1 MVRFSGL
8 RTAGGRLRHGWRPV
22 LEATAAAT
30 VAWLLAT
37 RLLGHPQPFFAP
49 AAALIV
55 LGQARGQRIRRAVEV
70 VLGVAAGVLVADLVV
85 QALGPGST
93 WTVFTVIL
101 LTVLLAVAFGA
112 TGVTLVQAAVSAL
125 YLVVV
130 APPDGSLV
138 PFRFVDALIG
148 GAVALAAS
156 LLVDARHPLAPLVAE
171 VRRTFDELAGLLGE
185 IADAVDHRDE
195 TAAVTALTQARGM
208 DARVDGLR
216 NGVLAAGE
224 ALRLNVRRRQHIG
237 RLRSVDESIR
247 QIDYAVR
254 NVRVL
259 ARAGVTLSRL
269 HVAAP
274 PSEVRAP
281 VPPSEVRAPV
291 PPSEV
296 RAPVPLSEVRAPA
309 PPSGVRPPVP
319 PSEVHAPAAPPE
331 VRAPAAP
338 PELGAALR
346 SLAEAVREA
355 GAALAADLDGQDE
368 AADRHA
374 TRADEAALAAV
385 HTAGQ
390 LFGSPQTLPLAMII
404 GQIRATA
411 IDLLR
416 GVNPEDDVAV
426 LARVDEALGLPA
438 V

>member
-1 MVRFSGL
+1 MARLNGL
-8 RTAGGRLRHGWRPV
+8 RVAGGRLRHGWRPV
-22 LEATAAAT
+22 LEATVAAT

-70 VLGVAAGVLVADLVV
+70 ILGVAAGVLVADLVV

-138 PFRFVDALIG
+138 PFRFIDALIG
-148 GAVALAAS
+148 GLVALAVS
-156 LLVDARHPLAPLVAE
+156 LLVDARHPLAPLATE
-171 VRRTFDELAGLLGE
+171 VRRTSDELAELLGA
-185 IADAVDHRDE
+185 IAEALSRRDE
-195 TAAVTALTQARGM
+195 PAVAAALGQARAM
-208 DARVDGLR
+208 DAQIDRLR
-216 NGVLAAGE
+216 DGVLAAGE
-224 ALRLNVRRRQHIG
+224 ALRLHVRRRRHIG

-259 ARAGVTLSRL
+259 ARAGVSLNRL
-269 HVAAP
+269 HTTV
-274 PSEVRAP
+274 
-281 VPPSEVRAPV
+281 
-291 PPSEV
+291 
-296 RAPVPLSEVRAPA
+296 
-309 PPSGVRPPVP
+309 
-319 PSEVHAPAAPPE
+319 
-331 VRAPAAP
+331 P

-368 AADRHA
+368 TAERHA
-374 TRADEAALAAV
+374 ARAETAALAAV

-390 LFGSPQTLPLAMII
+390 LFSSTQTLPLAMII
-404 GQIRATA
+404 GQVRATA

-416 GVNPEDDVAV
+416 GVNPDDDAV
-426 LARVDEALGLPA
+426 LTRVDEALGVLPPP
-438 V
+438 

>member
-1 MVRFSGL
+1 MVRIGGL
-8 RTAGGRLRHGWRPV
+8 RTAAGRLRRGWRPV
-22 LEATAAAT
+22 LEATVAAT

-55 LGQARGQRIRRAVEV
+55 LGQARGQRIHRAVEV

-138 PFRFVDALIG
+138 PFRFVDALVG
-148 GAVALAAS
+148 GVVALAAS

-171 VRRTFDELAGLLGE
+171 VRRTFDELAGLLDG
-185 IADAVDHRDE
+185 IADALDDRDE
-195 TAAVTALTQARGM
+195 PAAVAALRQARGM

-216 NGVLAAGE
+216 DGVLAAGE
-224 ALRLNVRRRQHIG
+224 ALRLSVRRRQHLG

-259 ARAGVTLSRL
+259 ARAGVTLSRMQT
-269 HVAAP
+269 P
-274 PSEVRAP
+274 
-281 VPPSEVRAPV
+281 
-291 PPSEV
+291 
-296 RAPVPLSEVRAPA
+296 APA
-309 PPSGVRPPVP
+309 
-319 PSEVHAPAAPPE
+319 
-331 VRAPAAP
+331 
-338 PELGAALR
+338 ELGAALR
-346 SLAEAVREA
+346 SLAEAVRQA
-355 GAALAADLDGQDE
+355 GAALAADLDGQE
-368 AADRHA
+368 ETADRHA
-374 TRADEAALAAV
+374 TRADESALAAV

-390 LFGSPQTLPLAMII
+390 LFGSTQTLPLAMII
-404 GQIRATA
+404 GQVRATA

-416 GVNPEDDVAV
+416 GVNPRDDAAV
-426 LARVDEALGLPA
+426 LARVDDALGLPP

>member
-1 MVRFSGL
+1 MRFSGL
-8 RTAGGRLRHGWRPV
+8 RVAGGRLRHGWRPV
-22 LEATAAAT
+22 LEATLAAT

-85 QALGPGST
+85 QALGPGGT

-148 GAVALAAS
+148 GAVALAVS
-156 LLVDARHPLAPLVAE
+156 LLVDARRPLAPLVAE
-171 VRRTFDELAGLLGE
+171 VRRTFDELAALLDG
-185 IADAVDHRDE
+185 IADALDCRDE
-195 TAAVTALTQARGM
+195 AAARDALARARDM
-208 DARVDGLR
+208 DAQVAGLR
-216 NGVLAAGE
+216 DGVLAAGE
-224 ALRLNVRRRQHIG
+224 ALRLNLRRRRHIG

-269 HVAAP
+269 HAP
-274 PSEVRAP
+274 
-281 VPPSEVRAPV
+281 
-291 PPSEV
+291 
-296 RAPVPLSEVRAPA
+296 
-309 PPSGVRPPVP
+309 
-319 PSEVHAPAAPPE
+319 
-331 VRAPAAP
+331 AP
-338 PELGAALR
+338 PELGGALR
-346 SLAEAVREA
+346 SLAEAVGEA
-355 GAALAADLDGQDE
+355 GAALAADLDGREE
-368 AADRHA
+368 AADGHA
-374 TRADEAALAAV
+374 ARAEDAALAAV

-390 LFGSPQTLPLAMII
+390 LFASTQTLPLAMII
-404 GQIRATA
+404 GQVRATA

-416 GVNPEDDVAV
+416 GLNPDDDVTV
-426 LARVDEALGLPA
+426 LTRVDDALGLPGI
-438 V
+438 

>member
-1 MVRFSGL
+1 MTWFAGL
-8 RTAGGRLRHGWRPV
+8 RVAGHRLRQGWRPV
-22 LEATAAAT
+22 LEATVAAT

-93 WTVFTVIL
+93 WTVCTVIL

-148 GAVALAAS
+148 GAVALAVS
-156 LLVDARHPLAPLVAE
+156 LLADARHPLAPLAAE

-185 IADAVDHRDE
+185 IADALDGRDE
-195 TAAVTALTQARGM
+195 TAAVAALARARSM

-216 NGVLAAGE
+216 DGVLAAGE
-224 ALRLNVRRRQHIG
+224 ALRLNVRRRRHIG
-237 RLRSVDESIR
+237 RLRSVDESVR
-247 QIDYAVR
+247 QIDYVVR

-269 HVAAP
+269 RTP
-274 PSEVRAP
+274 N
-281 VPPSEVRAPV
+281 
-291 PPSEV
+291 
-296 RAPVPLSEVRAPA
+296 
-309 PPSGVRPPVP
+309 
-319 PSEVHAPAAPPE
+319 
-331 VRAPAAP
+331 P
-338 PELGAALR
+338 PELGDALR
-346 SLAEAVREA
+346 CLVEAVREA
-355 GAALAADLDGQDE
+355 GAALAADLDGQE
-368 AADRHA
+368 EVADRHA
-374 TRADEAALAAV
+374 LRADEAALAAV
-385 HTAGQ
+385 RTAGQ
-390 LFGSPQTLPLAMII
+390 LFGSTQTLPLAMII
-404 GQIRATA
+404 GQVRATA

-416 GVNPEDDVAV
+416 GVHPDDDVAV
-426 LARVDEALGLPA
+426 LARVDAALGLPA

>member
-1 MVRFSGL
+1 MVRIGGL
-8 RTAGGRLRHGWRPV
+8 RTAAGRLRRGWRPV
-22 LEATAAAT
+22 LEATVAAT

-55 LGQARGQRIRRAVEV
+55 LGQARGQRIHRAVEV

-101 LTVLLAVAFGA
+101 LTVLFAVAFGA

-138 PFRFVDALIG
+138 PFRFVDALVG
-148 GAVALAAS
+148 GVVALAAS
-156 LLVDARHPLAPLVAE
+156 LLVDARHPLAPLIAE
-171 VRRTFDELAGLLGE
+171 VRRTFDELAGLLDG
-185 IADAVDHRDE
+185 IADALDDRDE
-195 TAAVTALTQARGM
+195 PAAVAALRQARGM

-216 NGVLAAGE
+216 DGVLAAGE
-224 ALRLNVRRRQHIG
+224 ALRLNVRRRQHLG

-259 ARAGVTLSRL
+259 ARAGVTLSRMQT
-269 HVAAP
+269 P
-274 PSEVRAP
+274 
-281 VPPSEVRAPV
+281 
-291 PPSEV
+291 
-296 RAPVPLSEVRAPA
+296 APA
-309 PPSGVRPPVP
+309 
-319 PSEVHAPAAPPE
+319 
-331 VRAPAAP
+331 
-338 PELGAALR
+338 ELGAALR
-346 SLAEAVREA
+346 SLAEAVRQA
-355 GAALAADLDGQDE
+355 GAALAADLDGQE
-368 AADRHA
+368 ETADRHA
-374 TRADEAALAAV
+374 TRADESALAAV

-390 LFGSPQTLPLAMII
+390 LFGSTQTLPLAMII
-404 GQIRATA
+404 GQVRATA

-416 GVNPEDDVAV
+416 GVNPRDDAAV
-426 LARVDEALGLPA
+426 LARVDDALGLPP

>member
-1 MVRFSGL
+1 VVRFSAL

-22 LEATAAAT
+22 LEATVAAT

-93 WTVFTVIL
+93 WTVGTVIL

-138 PFRFVDALIG
+138 PFRFVDALVG

-156 LLVDARHPLAPLVAE
+156 LLVDARHPLVAE
-171 VRRTFDELAGLLGE
+171 VRRTFDELAGLLGD
-185 IADAVDHRDE
+185 IADALDRGDE
-195 TAAVTALTQARGM
+195 AAAFAALTQARGM

-216 NGVLAAGE
+216 DGVLAAGE
-224 ALRLNVRRRQHIG
+224 ALRLNVRRRRHIG

-269 HVAAP
+269 HT
-274 PSEVRAP
+274 
-281 VPPSEVRAPV
+281 
-291 PPSEV
+291 
-296 RAPVPLSEVRAPA
+296 PA
-309 PPSGVRPPVP
+309 PPQ
-319 PSEVHAPAAPPE
+319 
-331 VRAPAAP
+331 
-338 PELGAALR
+338 LGAALR
-346 SLAEAVREA
+346 SLAEAVRQA

-368 AADRHA
+368 TADRHGL
-374 TRADEAALAAV
+374 RADESALAAV

-390 LFGSPQTLPLAMII
+390 LFGATPTLPLAMII
-404 GQIRATA
+404 GQVRATA

-416 GVNPEDDVAV
+416 GVNPEDDAAV

>member
-1 MVRFSGL
+1 MLRLSGL
-8 RTAGGRLRHGWRPV
+8 RVAGGRLRHGWRPV
-22 LEATAAAT
+22 LEATVAAT

-148 GAVALAAS
+148 GVVALAAS
-156 LLVDARHPLAPLVAE
+156 LLVDARRPLAPLVAE
-171 VRRTFDELAGLLGE
+171 VRRTFDELAGLLGG
-185 IADAVDHRDE
+185 IADALDHRDE
-195 TAAVTALTQARGM
+195 SAAMAALAQARGM
-208 DARVDGLR
+208 DVRVDGLR
-216 NGVLAAGE
+216 EGVLAAGE
-224 ALRLNVRRRQHIG
+224 ALRLNVRRRRHIG

-269 HVAAP
+269 HTQV
-274 PSEVRAP
+274 S
-281 VPPSEVRAPV
+281 
-291 PPSEV
+291 
-296 RAPVPLSEVRAPA
+296 
-309 PPSGVRPPVP
+309 
-319 PSEVHAPAAPPE
+319 
-331 VRAPAAP
+331 
-338 PELGAALR
+338 PELGVALR

-355 GAALAADLDGQDE
+355 GVALAADLDGRDE
-368 AADRHA
+368 VADRHA
-374 TRADEAALAAV
+374 SRADEAALAAV

-390 LFGSPQTLPLAMII
+390 LFGPTQALPLAMII
-404 GQIRATA
+404 GQVRATA

-416 GVNPEDDVAV
+416 GVNPDDDVAV
-426 LARVDEALGLPA
+426 LTRVDEALGLPTL
-438 V
+438 